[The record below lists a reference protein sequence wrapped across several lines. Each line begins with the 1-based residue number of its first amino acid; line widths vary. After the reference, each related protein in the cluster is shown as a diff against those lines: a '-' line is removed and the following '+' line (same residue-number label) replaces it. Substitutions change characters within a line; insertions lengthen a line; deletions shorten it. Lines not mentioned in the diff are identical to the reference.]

1 MGASEQD
8 PEIPDPRVRERTT
21 ARRYTAA
28 YKARILEEYDQ
39 LDKAGKGALM
49 RREGLYSSLISSWR
63 TARDHGA
70 EQALARPVG
79 RPKADPRDKKID
91 ALQAEV
97 ERLRAELGKTRQV
110 IEVQGKLFALLD
122 QLATSSETPPRVTAG
137 QEPSSAA

>member
-8 PEIPDPRVRERTT
+8 PEIPDPQVRERAG
-21 ARRYTAA
+21 ARRYSAA
-28 YKARILEEYDQ
+28 YKARILQEYDR

-70 EQALARPVG
+70 EQALARPAG
-79 RPKADPRDKKID
+79 RPKADPRDRQID
-91 ALQAEV
+91 ALEGEV

-122 QLATSSETPPRVTAG
+122 QLATSSETSTPRG
-137 QEPSSAA
+137 EQ

>member
-1 MGASEQD
+1 VGASEQD
-8 PEIPDPRVRERTT
+8 PETPDPQVRERATV
-21 ARRYTAA
+21 RRYTAA

-63 TARDHGA
+63 TARHHGI

-122 QLATSSETPPRVTAG
+122 QLATSSETPPDRG
-137 QEPSSAA
+137 EQ